1 MSEAVSKQLN
11 QELDQELDQ
20 ELNQLRADVVIV
32 GAGMTGLALACALG
46 GRGLQILVI
55 DSQDPGTTTLGA
67 DASMTA
73 AFEFNSGFSPRV
85 SSINLA
91 SEQLLASIGV
101 WQRLDERRNGCF
113 AKMTVWDGEG
123 TAVTEFDARSI
134 QYDHLGHIVENEKIV
149 QALILQ
155 LQASADITLLAPADL
170 LSFTE
175 KQGSLEL
182 RIGGDRSVQ
191 CDLMIGADGSNSSVR
206 QLSGIAT
213 RQWSYQQHAL
223 VTTLRTQHPHQATA
237 WQSFTRHGPLA
248 FLPLADEHLCSIV
261 WSVSPQHCDQLL
273 QMDAETFCRHVGAF
287 FEYRLG
293 LIECVDKRYSF
304 ALQQRHGKRYV
315 SNGVALIGDAAHT
328 IHPLAGQG
336 VNLGFKDVDV
346 LSQELTRALNRNI
359 ALGSREVLE
368 RYERRRIGSNLAM
381 MAGMEGFV
389 KLYGTQTP
397 GVNWLRNLGMKIFND
412 SKALKNVA
420 ARVAS
425 GI

>member
-1 MSEAVSKQLN
+1 MSETVSEGQSDVPNDALN
-11 QELDQELDQ
+11 DVII
-20 ELNQLRADVVIV
+20 ADVVIV

-55 DSQDPGTTTLGA
+55 DGRDPEAKTPGA
-67 DASMTA
+67 DESRTDP
-73 AFEFNSGFSPRV
+73 FEFNSGVSPRV

-91 SEQLLASIGV
+91 SEQFLDSIGV
-101 WQRLDERRNGCF
+101 WQHLDIRRSGCF

-123 TAVTEFDARSI
+123 TAVAEFDAHSI
-134 QYDHLGHIVENEKIV
+134 QYDHLGHIVENEQIV
-149 QALILQ
+149 QALISQ
-155 LQASADITLLAPADL
+155 LNASGDITLLTPANMV
-170 LSFTE
+170 SFTE
-175 KQGSLEL
+175 KEAGLQLL
-182 RIGGDRSVQ
+182 IDGDRLVK
-191 CDLMIGADGSNSSVR
+191 CELIIGADGSNSSVR
-206 QLSGIAT
+206 QQSDIPT

-223 VTTLRTQHPHQATA
+223 VTTLRTQNPHQATA
-237 WQSFTRHGPLA
+237 WQNFTRHGPLA

-261 WSVSPQHCDQLL
+261 WSVSPEYCDQLL
-273 QMDAETFCRHVGAF
+273 QMDAETFCRHVGAC
-287 FEYRLG
+287 FENRLG

-346 LSQELTRALNRNI
+346 LSQELTRALNRKI
-359 ALGSREVLE
+359 GLGSREVLE
-368 RYERRRIGSNLAM
+368 RYERRRMGSNLAM

-389 KLYGTQTP
+389 QLYGRQTP
-397 GVNWLRNLGMKIFND
+397 GVNWLRNLGMKFFND
-412 SKALKNVA
+412 STVLKNVA